1 LSKEFKVG
9 FESAQEV
16 SEFCA
21 KVKKYVSGDVDA
33 KSGRYVVNAKSILGL
48 LSISIDEMLISMDV
62 YTTEEIDT
70 LERICEEYKVEG

>member
-1 LSKEFKVG
+1 MSKEFKVG

-33 KSGRYVVNAKSILGL
+33 KSGRYV
-48 LSISIDEMLISMDV
+48 

>member
-1 LSKEFKVG
+1 MSKEFKVG
-9 FESAQEV
+9 FENAQEV

-21 KVKKYVSGDVDA
+21 KIKKYIPVDVDA

-48 LSISIDEMLISMDV
+48 LSISIDEMSISMDV

-70 LERICEEYKVEG
+70 LERICEEYKVEA

>member
-1 LSKEFKVG
+1 MSKEFNVG
-9 FESAQEV
+9 FKNAQET

-21 KVKKYVSGDVDA
+21 KMKKYIPGDVDA

-48 LSISIDEMLISMDV
+48 LSISIDEMSNSMDI

-70 LERICEEYKVEG
+70 LERICEEYKVEA